1 MSLLNTKDKTSSS
14 ALYHQIADHFI
25 GKFDIYPIDEVKVEY
40 DGEVFSIDS
49 GEYDLGA
56 IVKSSILNDM
66 SRCIGKLFTLKAN
79 INMGI
84 MMTEN
89 MHTLHPINIHT
100 NSGLEILL
108 PNDDSN
114 NIKNFC
120 GVNIKTNTLYI
131 TLDKMHI
138 SNSDIQAGSI
148 HVVCEDP
155 DVVINNFRG
164 NINAEKIVYSAY
176 SNGWASFIKR
186 IEISILSKPNGS
198 EIKTSDPI
206 KEFGLDAH
214 NIQTYIFVRN
224 GEYFCITKNINKYS
238 HNRWIY
244 KIANEWYLV
253 YSRYNEIIY
262 L

>member
-25 GKFDIYPIDEVKVEY
+25 GKFNIYPIDEVKVKY

-66 SRCIGKLFTLKAN
+66 SRCIGKSFTLKAN
-79 INMGI
+79 INMSI

-100 NSGLEILL
+100 NSELEILL

-131 TLDKMHI
+131 TLDKMCI
-138 SNSDIQAGSI
+138 FNSDIQAGSI
-148 HVVCEDP
+148 HIVCENP
-155 DVVINNFRG
+155 NVVINNFRG
-164 NINAEKIVYSAY
+164 NINTEKIVYSARF
-176 SNGWASFIKR
+176 NGWVSFIKR

-198 EIKTSDPI
+198 EIETLDPI
-206 KEFGLDAH
+206 KEFGLDVY
-214 NIQTYIFVRN
+214 NIQTHIFVRDC
-224 GEYFCITKNINKYS
+224 EYFCITKNINKYS

-244 KIANEWYLV
+244 KIANDWYLV
-253 YSRYNEIIY
+253 YSRCNEIIY
-262 L
+262 M

>member
-1 MSLLNTKDKTSSS
+1 MSLLNTKDKTSLS
-14 ALYHQIADHFI
+14 ASHHQIADHFI
-25 GKFDIYPIDEVKVEY
+25 GKFDIYPIDEVKVKY

-56 IVKSSILNDM
+56 TIKSPILNDM
-66 SRCIGKLFTLKAN
+66 SRCIGKLFTIN
-79 INMGI
+79 INFNMGI

-100 NSGLEILL
+100 NSALEILL

-114 NIKNFC
+114 DIKEFC

-155 DVVINNFRG
+155 NVVINNFRG
-164 NINAEKIVYSAY
+164 NINTEKIVYSAS
-176 SNGWASFIKR
+176 SNGWVPFINK
-186 IEISILSKPNGS
+186 IETLIMSNPNGS
-198 EIKTSDPI
+198 EIETSDPI
-206 KEFGLDAH
+206 KEFGLDVY
-214 NIQTYIFVRN
+214 NIQTHIFV
-224 GEYFCITKNINKYS
+224 GDCEYFCITKNINKYS

-244 KIANEWYLV
+244 KIANDWYLV
-253 YSRYNEIIY
+253 YSRCNEIIY
-262 L
+262 I

>member
-1 MSLLNTKDKTSSS
+1 MSLLNTKDKISTTSS
-14 ALYHQIADHFI
+14 YQQIADHFI
-25 GKFDIYPIDEVKVEY
+25 GKFDIYPINEVKVKY

-56 IVKSSILNDM
+56 TIKSPILNDM
-66 SRCIGKLFTLKAN
+66 SQCIGKPFTLKTN

-89 MHTLHPINIHT
+89 MYTLHLINIHT

-108 PNDDSN
+108 LNDDSN
-114 NIKNFC
+114 DIKEFC

-131 TLDKMHI
+131 TLDKMRI
-138 SNSDIQAGSI
+138 FNSDIHAGSI

-155 DVVINNFRG
+155 NVVINNFRG
-164 NINAEKIVYSAY
+164 NINAEKIVYSAS
-176 SNGWASFIKR
+176 SNDWVPFIN
-186 IEISILSKPNGS
+186 EIKTSILSKPNGS
-198 EIKTSDPI
+198 EIETSDPI
-206 KEFGLDAH
+206 KEFGLDVH
-214 NIQTYIFVRN
+214 NIQTHIFVGD

-253 YSRYNEIIY
+253 YSRCNEIIY
-262 L
+262 M